1 MKRIKIAIII
11 LLAVLVAA
19 GGIFLVSYNV
29 KKQADKEAQEK
40 ENKLNM
46 IEFNNDDATKVE
58 ITNESGHYTAEYI
71 SGEGWQLTDNSE
83 FELNDSAISSIT
95 SNMSNLKAENI
106 LNDKDKSKYGFDNP
120 TKITCYANDTPYT
133 IIIGDPTPTYE
144 NYYAMKENDDTIYL
158 ISYASGIIFDANKDS
173 LKQTYIYRYNSY
185 DIDHFAVWNG
195 KQTDENIRFSMSKD
209 SNDNWAMD
217 KPISDS
223 AVNYV
228 QIDEFLTDSAKDQ
241 IYSFVEENCT
251 EADYSKYGFDNPKY
265 VFEISAGDKS
275 KTVIF
280 GAEKADNEL
289 YGLFVESG
297 QVVTF
302 MMNELSMFNYHT
314 LDMIET
320 NIFSADIESVNDVVV
335 TIDGKEVTL
344 NLSGGES
351 EYKVND
357 VNISEKGDEAKAA
370 FVKFYNAFNN
380 ASYEAEALNAT
391 PSGDIKISVK
401 YSSQD
406 GIVTEIA
413 YIPVPDSDK
422 YYAMK
427 NGEYT
432 GFTVEAAIIESIS
445 STYETLMQTI
455 E

>member
-19 GGIFLVSYNV
+19 GGIFLVAYNV

-40 ENKLNM
+40 EDKLNM
-46 IEFNNDDATKVE
+46 LEFNSDDAEKIE
-58 ITNESGHYTAEYI
+58 ITNENGHYTVEFI
-71 SGEGWQLTDNSE
+71 TGEGWQLTDDSK
-83 FELNDSAISSIT
+83 FELNDSVIASIT
-95 SNMSNLKAENI
+95 SNMANLKAEKI
-106 LNDKDKSKYGFDNP
+106 LNDKDKSKYGFDDP
-120 TKITCYANDTPYT
+120 IKITCYANDTPYT
-133 IIIGDPTPTYE
+133 VLIGDPTPTYD

-158 ISYASGIIFDANKDS
+158 ISYASGLILDVNKDS
-173 LKQTYIYRYNSY
+173 LKQTYIYQYNSY

-209 SNDNWAMD
+209 SNDNWTMD
-217 KPISDS
+217 KPMRDS
-223 AVNYV
+223 TVNYV

-280 GAEKADNEL
+280 GAEKSGDEL

-320 NIFSADIESVNDVVV
+320 NIFSADMESVSTVTV

-351 EYKVND
+351 EYKLND
-357 VNISEKGDEAKAA
+357 VNISEKGEEAKSA
-370 FVKFYNAFNN
+370 FTTFYNSFNN
-380 ASYEAEALNAT
+380 ASYESEALNAE
-391 PSGDIKISVK
+391 PSGDTKISVE

-406 GIVTEIA
+406 GIVTNVS

-432 GFTVEAAIIESIS
+432 GFTVDSEIIEAIS
-445 STYETLMQTI
+445 SSYESLMQTI